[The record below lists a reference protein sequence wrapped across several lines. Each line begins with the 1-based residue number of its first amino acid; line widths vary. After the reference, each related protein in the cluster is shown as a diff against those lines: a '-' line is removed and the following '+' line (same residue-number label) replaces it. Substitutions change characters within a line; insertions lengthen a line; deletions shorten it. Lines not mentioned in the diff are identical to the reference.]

1 MQAGTAKGDD
11 LSDFASWQR
20 QAGALGYRHGS
31 VLDFSRLARGLK
43 EQGRLEQAYEAGSRM
58 LAHDFGRR
66 AVIKETDAR
75 IAAARG
81 LIASGI
87 DSAADV
93 EMVRRAF
100 TERGIVES
108 GVAPCDGAAART
120 TLIAVPI
127 TIPDRHSEGVEIT
140 EDRLTTKAHVV
151 QESAL
156 IELARKHGRGR
167 RGLLTPPE
175 TKRAVEASGLDFSGE
190 HGRAQLR
197 LINHSRHERTLRRGH
212 WRRRRW
218 QDDAAQAAGHG
229 LARQGG

>member
-1 MQAGTAKGDD
+1 M
-11 LSDFASWQR
+11 
-20 QAGALGYRHGS
+20 
-31 VLDFSRLARGLK
+31 
-43 EQGRLEQAYEAGSRM
+43 
-58 LAHDFGRR
+58 
-66 AVIKETDAR
+66 
-75 IAAARG
+75 
-81 LIASGI
+81 IASGI

-93 EMVRRAF
+93 DAVRRAF
-100 TERGIVES
+100 ADRGIVES
-108 GVAPCDGAAART
+108 GVAPRDGAAART

-127 TIPDRHSEGVEIT
+127 TIPDRHNEGVEIT

-156 IELARKHGRGR
+156 IELARKHGRDR

-175 TKRAVEASGLDFSGE
+175 IKRAVEASGLDFSGE

-197 LINHSRHERTLRRGH
+197 LINHLGMSGRFAAAD